1 MPVNPN
7 AGSREFFEERSV
19 AAAFRLR
26 GDKLKGCRLIT
37 RIWYAQPLGCMVINR
52 QAFWP
57 TTPRLK
63 PAPTNCAVANPKL
76 FGSHGHSGSRSL

>member
-1 MPVNPN
+1 MLSTLTP
-7 AGSREFFEERSV
+7 REVFEKRSV

-26 GDKLKGCRLIT
+26 GDKLKGCRLIA

-57 TTPRLK
+57 TTPQAEACAYRLRGGE
-63 PAPTNCAVANPKL
+63 P
-76 FGSHGHSGSRSL
+76 